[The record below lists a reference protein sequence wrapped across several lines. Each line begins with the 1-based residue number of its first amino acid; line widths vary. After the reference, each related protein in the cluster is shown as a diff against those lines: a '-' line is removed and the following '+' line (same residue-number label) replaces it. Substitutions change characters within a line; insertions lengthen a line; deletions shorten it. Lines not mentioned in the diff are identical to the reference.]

1 MRSGTEIEK
10 NDFKVVM
17 GQFTQLMQT
26 VDQGIEDLVKTRQ
39 QKVAESLK
47 VAKLENAWILKIDDK
62 LILGV
67 DIPNCSSMPGF
78 SIALNPWQK
87 KRKQNNDNTS
97 KIQPETTQNAV
108 FITNSFWDITVGLAN
123 TFCYRQEAITTAPT
137 TISQANFAVTMV
149 ITPTVTTLPGLT
161 ESNKLSQQ
169 IDNLE
174 KKVDNVVGNIEA
186 MIGKIMQ
193 VLAEQNIATEL
204 GPPTI

>member
-1 MRSGTEIEK
+1 
-10 NDFKVVM
+10 
-17 GQFTQLMQT
+17 
-26 VDQGIEDLVKTRQ
+26 
-39 QKVAESLK
+39 
-47 VAKLENAWILKIDDK
+47 
-62 LILGV
+62 
-67 DIPNCSSMPGF
+67 
-78 SIALNPWQK
+78 
-87 KRKQNNDNTS
+87 
-97 KIQPETTQNAV
+97 
-108 FITNSFWDITVGLAN
+108 
-123 TFCYRQEAITTAPT
+123 
-137 TISQANFAVTMV
+137 MV